1 MTVEVCGLKLNEYP
15 LNNIFHDFLFF
26 NEKLTKTLFYR
37 EMEFFVSFVKLGDFY
52 FDVDLIR
59 KKLMES
65 RPKAKQI
72 H

>member
-1 MTVEVCGLKLNEYP
+1 MTVEVYGLKLNEYP

-52 FDVDLIR
+52 FDVGLIR